1 MICSGKEFDWGETG
15 MRRLRWST
23 IVFGLVYVVFV
34 VGVFLALGG
43 AAYAQENPAEA
54 QYISQTEDADV
65 TGPQGPSGPSG
76 AGVDTDVA
84 GAGQD
89 LPSTGLSLLATALI
103 GGALLALGIAL
114 RRRERHRDG

>member
-1 MICSGKEFDWGETG
+1 

-43 AAYAQENPAEA
+43 AAYAQENPAEN
-54 QYISQTEDADV
+54 QYVSQTEDADV
-65 TGPQGPSGPSG
+65 TGPQGPSDV
-76 AGVDTDVA
+76 GVDTGVGVA

-103 GGALLALGIAL
+103 GGALLALGIVL

>member
-1 MICSGKEFDWGETG
+1 M
-15 MRRLRWST
+15 
-23 IVFGLVYVVFV
+23 VFGLVYVVFV

-43 AAYAQENPAEA
+43 AAYAQETPAEV
-54 QYISQTEDADV
+54 QYGSQAEDIAP
-65 TGPQGPSGPSG
+65 GFQGPSDVG
-76 AGVDTDVA
+76 VA

-103 GGALLALGIAL
+103 GGVLLALGIVL